1 MPHLNEQQLASFA
14 FEGTGDAHVAG
25 CIHCQRRLDELRE
38 GLELARAD
46 EVPEP
51 DAVTLARLHRG
62 VMEQV
67 EVLEHRRRWLM
78 WPGLAAAALLAIA
91 TAISV
96 TRAPEPMNLAGA
108 PVWSALPPLEQDVG
122 FTILEGVAPDQ
133 ELLEARG
140 GCLDLAS
147 CLMGLNESE
156 RLALVGEL
164 RDELSGRE
172 S

>member
-1 MPHLNEQQLASFA
+1 MPHLSEEQLANLA
-14 FEGTGDAHVAG
+14 FEGSSDAHVAG
-25 CIHCQRRLDELRE
+25 CIHCRRRLDELRE
-38 GLELARAD
+38 GLELACAD
-46 EVPEP
+46 EIPEP

-62 VMEQV
+62 IMEQV
-67 EVLEHRRRWLM
+67 EVQGRRRRWLM
-78 WPGLAAAALLAIA
+78 WPGLAAAAILAVA

-96 TRAPEPMNLAGA
+96 TRAPVPMSLAEA

-122 FTILEGVAPDQ
+122 FRILEGVAPDQ

-164 RDELSGRE
+164 RGELSRRE